1 MKKNAYLNIICS
13 TLAQLVTIISGLI
26 VPRLLLGTFG
36 SEANGLVSSLTQ
48 FLNYISLVEGGLGSV
63 VLAALYSPLAK
74 KDDEKLNGVLKS
86 ANRFFKQIAYI
97 FVVYVVILGTA
108 YPILVKSSF
117 SNFYIASMTVI
128 LAIGLFIQYFFSI
141 TYKLLLQADQRMYV
155 VQLLQ
160 IVTSLINLLLV
171 IVLLH
176 FFPNLHIV
184 KLGSALIFVIQPIF
198 YSTFVKKRY
207 HLNKNAESAKDA
219 LVQRWDCFAQNF
231 AFFIHNNT
239 DTVVLSIFTNLKIVS
254 VYSVHFLVV
263 SHLKS
268 FFQSFSHAFAPM
280 IGKAIAQGDIEKA
293 NVTLD
298 TYEFLVSNVATIIF
312 GCCTYL
318 LPSFILLYTR
328 GITDTNYYQ
337 PLFSTII
344 ILAEFVYCIRTPYN
358 DVIYSAGKFRETAK
372 SGYVEAAINIV
383 LSGVLVIKFGLVGV
397 AVGTLVGMLYRM
409 YYFVWYISRNVL
421 NRPIGKFVKRLGISS
436 MILVLSPLATKVLD
450 TTGSPSVLLW
460 IKNGVL
466 CLFTYGVITLI
477 VNLLLDRKVTKNMI
491 RRKRKLRLERI
502 RE

>member
-1 MKKNAYLNIICS
+1 MKKKAYLNIFCS

-97 FVVYVVILGTA
+97 FVAYVVILGTV
-108 YPILVKSSF
+108 YPLIVKSSF
-117 SNFYIASMTVI
+117 SNFYIASLTAI

-160 IVTSLINLLLV
+160 IVTSLINLILV
-171 IVLLH
+171 VVFLH
-176 FFPNLHIV
+176 FFPNLHII
-184 KLGSALIFVIQPIF
+184 KIGSALIFAIQPIF

-207 HLNKNAESAKDA
+207 HLDKNAEPDKDA
-219 LVQRWDCFAQNF
+219 LAQRWDCFGQNF

-239 DTVVLSIFTNLKIVS
+239 DTVVLSFFTDLKIVS

-280 IGKAIAQGDIEKA
+280 IGKATAQNDMKKA
-293 NVTLD
+293 NSILD

-318 LPSFILLYTR
+318 LPSFILLYTQ
-328 GITDTNYYQ
+328 GITDVNYYQ

-344 ILAEFVYCIRTPYN
+344 ILAEFVCCIRTPYN
-358 DVIYSAGKFRETAK
+358 DVIYAAGKFRETAR
-372 SGYVEAAINIV
+372 SGYIEAVINIV
-383 LSGVLVIKFGLVGV
+383 LSVILVIRFGLVGI
-397 AVGTLVGMLYRM
+397 AVGTLVGMSYRM
-409 YYFVWYISRNVL
+409 FYFVWFISRNVL
-421 NRPIGKFVKRLGISS
+421 NRPISKFAKRLCISS
-436 MILVLSPLATKVLD
+436 VILVLSPLAARVLD

-460 IKNGVL
+460 IKNGVI

-477 VNLLLDRKVTKNMI
+477 VNLLLDRKATIKIIRSKTK
-491 RRKRKLRLERI
+491 
-502 RE
+502 

>member
-1 MKKNAYLNIICS
+1 MKKKTYLNIFCS
-13 TLAQLVTIISGLI
+13 TMAQLVTIISGLI

-74 KDDEKLNGVLKS
+74 KDDEKLNRVLKS

-97 FVVYVVILGTA
+97 FVAYVVVLGIV
-108 YPILVKSSF
+108 YPFIVKSNF
-117 SNFYIASMTVI
+117 SRLYIASLTVI
-128 LAIGLFIQYFFSI
+128 LAIGLFIQYFFSV
-141 TYKLLLQADQRMYV
+141 TYKLLLQADQHMYV

-171 IVLLH
+171 MVLLH
-176 FFPNLHIV
+176 FFPYLHVV

-198 YSTFVKKRY
+198 YSSYVKRRY
-207 HLNKNAESAKDA
+207 HLDKNVEPDKAA
-219 LVQRWDCFAQNF
+219 LAQRWDCFGQNF

-280 IGKAIAQGDIEKA
+280 IGKAIAKKDFEKA
-293 NVTLD
+293 NSTLD

-312 GCCTYL
+312 GCCIYL
-318 LPSFILLYTR
+318 LPSFVVLYTH
-328 GITDTNYYQ
+328 GITDANYYQ

-358 DVIYSAGKFRETAK
+358 DVIYSAGKFKETAK
-372 SGYVEAAINIV
+372 SAYIEAAINII
-383 LSGVLVIKFGLVGV
+383 LSVAFVIKFGLVGI
-397 AVGTLVGMLYRM
+397 AVGTLVGMSYRM
-409 YYFVWYISRNVL
+409 LYFVWYISHNILKRSVT
-421 NRPIGKFVKRLGISS
+421 KFIKRLGISS
-436 MILVLSPLATKVLD
+436 LILVLSPLLVSVLD
-450 TTGSPSVLLW
+450 TTGSTSVLLW
-460 IKNGVL
+460 IKNGVI
-466 CLFTYGVITLI
+466 CLFTYGIVTLI
-477 VNLLLDRKVTKNMI
+477 VNMLLDRKATMKML
-491 RRKRKLRLERI
+491 KRKKN
-502 RE
+502 

>member
-1 MKKNAYLNIICS
+1 MKKKAYLNIFCS
-13 TLAQLVTIISGLI
+13 TLAQLITIISGLI
-26 VPRLLLGTFG
+26 VPRLLLSTFG

-74 KDDEKLNGVLKS
+74 KDDAKLNGVLKS
-86 ANRFFKQIAYI
+86 ANKFFKQIAYI
-97 FVVYVVILGTA
+97 FVAYVIVLGIVYPLI
-108 YPILVKSSF
+108 VKSSF
-117 SNFYIASMTVI
+117 SGIYIASLTVI
-128 LAIGLFIQYFFSI
+128 LAVGLFIQYFFSI

-160 IVTSLINLLLV
+160 IVTTIINLILV
-171 IVLLH
+171 VVLLH

-198 YSTFVKKRY
+198 YSAFVKKRY
-207 HLNKNAESAKDA
+207 HIDRNVEPDKDA
-219 LVQRWDCFAQNF
+219 LAQRWDCFGQNF

-239 DTVVLSIFTNLKIVS
+239 DTVVLSIFTDLRIVS

-280 IGKAIAQGDIEKA
+280 IGKAIAQRDIEKA
-293 NVTLD
+293 NATLD
-298 TYEFLVSNVATIIF
+298 TYEFLVCNVATVIF

-318 LPSFILLYTR
+318 LPSFVLLYTH
-328 GITDTNYYQ
+328 GITDANYYQ

-372 SGYVEAAINIV
+372 SGYIEAAINIV
-383 LSGVLVIKFGLVGV
+383 LSIILVIKFGLVGI
-397 AVGTLVGMLYRM
+397 AVGTLLGMSYRM
-409 YYFVWYISRNVL
+409 LYFVWYISHNIL
-421 NRPIGKFVKRLGISS
+421 NRSMVKFLKRLSVSS
-436 MILVLSPLATKVLD
+436 VILVISPMIVKVLD
-450 TTGSPSVLLW
+450 TTGSPSIILW
-460 IKNGVL
+460 IKNGVV
-466 CLFTYGVITLI
+466 CLLVYGAITLL
-477 VNLLLDRKVTKNMI
+477 VNVLIDKNTTIGIM
-491 RRKRKLRLERI
+491 KRKKRNI
-502 RE
+502 